1 MTPNSRFYFCAGM
14 SLITER
20 FVCFIYLFTSL
31 FLLLVVGFV
40 WGFLLLLFLGFFV
53 GVFCCC
59 FFGGEGCVWVFWG
72 VGLWGFFGGWIFLP
86 FFCCIFLFY
95 TNISFV
101 LVFLCV
107 CLAKFY
113 VGHLFLAFNM
123 IFICININITL

>member
-40 WGFLLLLFLGFFV
+40 WILLLLLFWGFFV
-53 GVFCCC
+53 GVF
-59 FFGGEGCVWVFWG
+59 GGGLCVGFLGGWFV
-72 VGLWGFFGGWIFLP
+72 GFFGGLDFSSL
-86 FFCCIFLFY
+86 FCCIFLFY

-107 CLAKFY
+107 CLATMRVLCWPPVFG
-113 VGHLFLAFNM
+113 V
-123 IFICININITL
+123 